1 MPTSAYWEHLTR
13 SAILETELSKH
24 YSLALFSF
32 SDPYTCPFLL
42 LPTHQ
47 RQVLTVCLLTNV
59 FHPFTEAI
67 AMKSMLFK
75 VCAEAMASYG
85 GPWRW

>member
-32 SDPYTCPFLL
+32 SDPYTCPILL

-47 RQVLTVCLLTNV
+47 RQVLTVCLLNQCYSKCVQKQWLHMEDHGDGEWKTGYV
-59 FHPFTEAI
+59 
-67 AMKSMLFK
+67 
-75 VCAEAMASYG
+75 AEFVYS
-85 GPWRW
+85 